1 MNLFL
6 NPTRHGICIMFPYF
20 LDAQTLKS
28 DEGRELRSRHQSN
41 VKYLRN
47 RLMEAGLPV
56 VHTPSHIIPVHVSQ
70 YWLM

>member
-1 MNLFL
+1 MILF
-6 NPTRHGICIMFPYF
+6 PTPTEHGICVMFPYF
-20 LDAQTLKS
+20 LYAQTLKS
-28 DEGRELRSRHQSN
+28 DEGRELRTRHQSN

-70 YWLM
+70 C